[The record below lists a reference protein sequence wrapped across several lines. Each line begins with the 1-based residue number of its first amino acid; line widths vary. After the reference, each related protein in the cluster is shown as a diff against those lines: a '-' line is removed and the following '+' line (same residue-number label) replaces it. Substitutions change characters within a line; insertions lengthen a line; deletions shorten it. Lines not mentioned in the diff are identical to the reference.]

1 MLPEVLIN
9 LMYLKQNSNFKNF
22 PNHSSLDNII
32 KNVFNNYY
40 KDWNVPNIID
50 RAPWGLESNYL
61 LLNKIYNNPKI
72 IILYRPVLEVLASFI
87 RVENT
92 DVRDRCNML
101 MSENGFIT
109 KSLES
114 IQNVLSKHNNF
125 IIIKYDDL
133 ILNAVNTCQ
142 KILNFLEIKEKF
154 KLKNFNQYVINN
166 VYYEDNQ
173 TERGDIHLIRL
184 ENISKLNYNIEDYL
198 PQEII
203 QKYKNKDIL

>member
-1 MLPEVLIN
+1 
-9 LMYLKQNSNFKNF
+9 MYLKQNSNFKNF